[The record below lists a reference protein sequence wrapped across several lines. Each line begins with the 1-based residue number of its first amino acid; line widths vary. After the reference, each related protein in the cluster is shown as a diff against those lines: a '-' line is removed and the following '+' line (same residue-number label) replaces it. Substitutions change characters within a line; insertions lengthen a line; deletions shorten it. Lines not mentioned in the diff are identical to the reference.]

1 VAVATV
7 DIQVNSQGAVNS
19 IRNVNTAATQLERQ
33 VNNTNR
39 SVKQLETAFA
49 GLGVAVAGM
58 NALNIAKDFFAT
70 ANAADAAQRRIKMVS
85 TGLDDYRLVM
95 QTARNASAKFGLSQ
109 TEAAN
114 AVADIYTRLRPVGF
128 GLSEI
133 NAIYEGFNTA
143 VKLSSVEAGAA
154 SAAFLQLS
162 QGLGSGTLQGDEL
175 RSVLEQMPSIAQAIA
190 KEMDINVG
198 SIKKFGSEGKI
209 TADVIVRALDRIRTE
224 GAGKLAEA
232 LNTPQ
237 QKIIDLQNAMETFKI
252 VVASDVAPAVIGG
265 IEQITEAVKRATQ
278 FVINLREG
286 FRLLAKAFSGV
297 GAGINSINTALS
309 GTINKFAALGQ
320 SKGLMMMLNFLTLGG
335 AGALASLAKAGEKS
349 LAGKKTPTPKVPTR
363 VDLSG
368 LDLGGGAAS
377 KTGKTSGGAA
387 NKAANDAARLAEQ
400 TKTQLAAAFKMN
412 ALAAAD
418 LDIQVSMTK
427 EEKLQGEFDK
437 VALERRVKFLDLQKN
452 AKSEAERQALAS
464 AQLSEILIANNK
476 YAKDKKDLLEQQT
489 AELYRQLDVSG
500 ILDKNLQKRLSGA
513 FTGGAATGTF
523 RTDIDLMPGL
533 TGGKA
538 GKKIEDLK
546 TQIAELT
553 NIGNIAIT
561 SAEGIG
567 NAFANSFQG
576 LIDGSMSAREALSGF
591 FKDVASMFLEMA
603 SQIIAK
609 QMTMIILQSILKAL
623 GAVAGAGNV
632 GASATN
638 FGGAPGVNFN
648 PSAFSM
654 PALAANGA
662 YFSNGIAAFARGG
675 IVGSPTL
682 FQFANGG
689 TTQTGLMGEAGPEA
703 IMPLSRGAGG
713 KLGVNAS
720 GLREAM
726 GGAPGMGGSPVLNM
740 SFETTRFGDTDY
752 VSRDQ
757 LEAAMAQT
765 RRQASSDGAKRGMSM
780 TLDRLQQSPQ
790 TRSRVGL
797 R

>member
-70 ANAADAAQRRIKMVS
+70 ANAADAAQRRIKLVS
-85 TGLDDYRLVM
+85 QGLDDYRLVL
-95 QTARNASAKFGLSQ
+95 QVAQNASSRFGLSQ
-109 TEAAN
+109 TEASRAI
-114 AVADIYTRLRPVGF
+114 ADIYTRLRPVGYN
-128 GLSEI
+128 LSAI

-143 VKLSSVEAGAA
+143 VKLSGVEAGAA

-335 AGALASLAKAGEKS
+335 AGALASLAGAGEKS

-377 KTGKTSGGAA
+377 KTGKTGGGAKSA
-387 NKAANDAARLAEQ
+387 ETAAEQ
-400 TKTQLAAAFKMN
+400 AAEEALRLKN
-412 ALAAAD
+412 ALGD
-418 LDIQVSMTK
+418 LAIERDLKQQIYGIDNRIFEANLVN
-427 EEKLQGEFDK
+427 DK
-437 VALERRVKFLDLQKN
+437 
-452 AKSEAERQALAS
+452 
-464 AQLSEILIANNK
+464 
-476 YAKDKKDLLEQQT
+476 QT
-489 AELYRQLDVSG
+489 AIRLEG
-500 ILDKNLQKRLSGA
+500 QKRLAQISAEISKLEYEKLKPQERQSKMQSLQTDAVIAQRDTQQQLILNQVQVAKQAEAAIRPIIQEGELLKAKLAGTEQQYQKELLIRQILLGNPTLRRAEVEAQVAQNEALQKQLKTVEDMNTIYNQIGTSITSGVLDSI
-513 FTGGAATGTF
+513 TAAVEGTKSLGESAAQVLKDISKQLIRSGIMQLLTSLAGNDGVGFFSFLTGT
-523 RTDIDLMPGL
+523 L
-533 TGGKA
+533 GK
-538 GKKIEDLK
+538 
-546 TQIAELT
+546 
-553 NIGNIAIT
+553 
-561 SAEGIG
+561 
-567 NAFANSFQG
+567 
-576 LIDGSMSAREALSGF
+576 R
-591 FKDVASMFLEMA
+591 
-603 SQIIAK
+603 
-609 QMTMIILQSILKAL
+609 
-623 GAVAGAGNV
+623 
-632 GASATN
+632 
-638 FGGAPGVNFN
+638 
-648 PSAFSM
+648 
-654 PALAANGA
+654 
-662 YFSNGIAAFARGG
+662 
-675 IVGSPTL
+675 
-682 FQFANGG
+682 
-689 TTQTGLMGEAGPEA
+689 
-703 IMPLSRGAGG
+703 
-713 KLGVNAS
+713 
-720 GLREAM
+720 AM
-726 GGAPGMGGSPVLNM
+726 GGPVSAGSSYMVGERGPELFTPKHGGSIVPNNALGGGSTNVVVNVDA
-740 SFETTRFGDTDY
+740 SGSNVQGDQAQAKQLGVV
-752 VSRDQ
+752 VS
-757 LEAAMAQT
+757 AAVQAELVKQQRPGGLLAGT
-765 RRQASSDGAKRGMSM
+765 RR
-780 TLDRLQQSPQ
+780 
-790 TRSRVGL
+790 
-797 R
+797 

>member
-70 ANAADAAQRRIKMVS
+70 ANAADAAQRRIKLVS
-85 TGLDDYRLVM
+85 QGLDDYRLVL
-95 QTARNASAKFGLSQ
+95 QVAQNASSRFGLSQ
-109 TEAAN
+109 TEASRAI
-114 AVADIYTRLRPVGF
+114 ADIYTRLRPVGYN
-128 GLSEI
+128 LSAI

-143 VKLSSVEAGAA
+143 VKLSGVEAGAA

-286 FRLLAKAFSGV
+286 FRLLAKAFSGI

-335 AGALASLAKAGEKS
+335 AGALASLAGAGEKS

-368 LDLGGGAAS
+368 LDLGGGAAG
-377 KTGKTSGGAA
+377 KTGKTGGGAKSAETAAKQAAEEALRLKNALGDLAIERDLKQQIYGIDNRIFEA
-387 NKAANDAARLAEQ
+387 NLVNDKQTAIRLEGQKRLAQISAEIS
-400 TKTQLAAAFKMN
+400 KL
-412 ALAAAD
+412 
-418 LDIQVSMTK
+418 
-427 EEKLQGEFDK
+427 EYEKLKPQELQSKKQTLLQDAVIAQRDTQQQLILNQVQVAKQAEAAIRPIIQEGELLK
-437 VALERRVKFLDLQKN
+437 
-452 AKSEAERQALAS
+452 AKLAGTE
-464 AQLSEILIANNK
+464 QQ
-476 YAKDKKDLLEQQT
+476 YQKDLLINQILQNNPT
-489 AELYRQLDVSG
+489 LRRAEVEA
-500 ILDKNLQKRLSGA
+500 IVAKN
-513 FTGGAATGTF
+513 
-523 RTDIDLMPGL
+523 
-533 TGGKA
+533 
-538 GKKIEDLK
+538 
-546 TQIAELT
+546 
-553 NIGNIAIT
+553 
-561 SAEGIG
+561 
-567 NAFANSFQG
+567 
-576 LIDGSMSAREALSGF
+576 EALAKQLKQAEELNAIYNQIGTSITTGVLDSITAAVEGT
-591 FKDVASMFLEMA
+591 KSLGESA
-603 SQIIAK
+603 SQVLKDIAK
-609 QMTMIILQSILKAL
+609 QLLRSGIMQLLTSL
-623 GAVAGAGNV
+623 AGNDGV
-632 GASATN
+632 G
-638 FGGAPGVNFN
+638 F
-648 PSAFSM
+648 FSF
-654 PALAANGA
+654 LTG
-662 YFSNGIAAFARGG
+662 
-675 IVGSPTL
+675 TL
-682 FQFANGG
+682 
-689 TTQTGLMGEAGPEA
+689 
-703 IMPLSRGAGG
+703 G
-713 KLGVNAS
+713 K
-720 GLREAM
+720 RAM
-726 GGAPGMGGSPVLNM
+726 GGPVSAGSSYMVGERGPELFTPKHGGNIVPNNALGGGSTNVVVNVDA
-740 SFETTRFGDTDY
+740 SGSNVQGDQAQAKQLGVV
-752 VSRDQ
+752 VS
-757 LEAAMAQT
+757 AAVQAELVKQQRPGGLLAGT
-765 RRQASSDGAKRGMSM
+765 RR
-780 TLDRLQQSPQ
+780 
-790 TRSRVGL
+790 
-797 R
+797 